1 MKKLIVSQAPHI
13 HGKENTR
20 RLMLD
25 VIIALVPAVLVS
37 IYFFGLTAAHLVA
50 VSVLSCVV
58 VEFLIQK
65 YLLKGK
71 SSIGDL
77 SAVVTGVLLALNL
90 PVCSPW
96 WMILIG
102 SVVAI
107 GIAKMTFGGLGQ
119 NFFNPAL
126 VGRVVLLVS
135 FPVLMT
141 SSAFRAPEGKAS
153 LDINSKAKLEALAE
167 SQKKSSDAF
176 SGATPLALVKEEL
189 AKTDESGA
197 KINTVKK
204 IMDEN
209 PGKFS
214 YTGILFARNGSAGE
228 ISAIALLLG
237 FIYLLVRR
245 VIKPYISL
253 SILLTVVV
261 FSGILWLAN
270 PARFT
275 DPVFNLLTGGLLLGA
290 FFMATDYV
298 TSPMLAKGQIIFGIG
313 IGLITVLIRE
323 FGAYPEGVSFAIL
336 IMNATV
342 PLLNR
347 FKPKRFAGEAHKK

>member
-1 MKKLIVSQAPHI
+1 MNKLIVSPSPHI

-25 VIIALVPAVLVS
+25 VIIALVPAALVS
-37 IYFFGLTAAHLVA
+37 IYFFGLTAAHLLA
-50 VSVLSCVV
+50 VSVLACVG
-58 VEFLIQK
+58 VEYLVNRF
-65 YLLKGK
+65 LLKGK
-71 SSIGDL
+71 NTVGDL

-102 SVVAI
+102 AVVAI
-107 GIAKMTFGGLGQ
+107 GIAKMTFGGIGQ

-141 SSAFRAPEGKAS
+141 SAAFRAPESKFS
-153 LDINSKAKLEALAE
+153 FDINSKAKLETLA
-167 SQKKSSDAF
+167 SSPKTDAF

-197 KINTVKK
+197 RINTVKK

-214 YTGILFARNGSAGE
+214 YSGILFARNGSAGE
-228 ISAIALLLG
+228 ISAIALLIG

-245 VIKPYISL
+245 VIKPHISL
-253 SILLTVVV
+253 SILAAVAV
-261 FSGILWLAN
+261 FSGLLWLGN
-270 PARFT
+270 PDRFT

-298 TSPMLAKGQIIFGIG
+298 TSPMTAKGQIIFGVG
-313 IGLITVLIRE
+313 IGVITVLIRE

-342 PLLNR
+342 PLLNKFR
-347 FKPKRFAGEAHKK
+347 PKRFAEEAHKK

>member
-1 MKKLIVSQAPHI
+1 
-13 HGKENTR
+13 
-20 RLMLD
+20 MLD
-25 VIIALVPAVLVS
+25 VIIALIPAVLVS

-141 SSAFRAPEGKAS
+141 SSAFRAPESKAA
-153 LDINSKAKLEALAE
+153 LDFNSKAKLEALVA
-167 SQKKSSDAF
+167 SPKSDAF

-214 YTGILFARNGSAGE
+214 YSSILFARNGSAGE

-270 PARFT
+270 PERFT

-298 TSPMLAKGQIIFGIG
+298 TSPMIAKGQIVFGIG
-313 IGLITVLIRE
+313 IGVITVLIRE

-342 PLLNR
+342 PLLNKFR
-347 FKPKRFAGEAHKK
+347 PKRFAGEAHKK